1 MSFKVRNSQLSNEA
15 LQSLNNLIEQD
26 INASVA
32 FKIMKVVKF
41 ISSIVESKVEAEKK
55 IFEKWTRKDQN
66 GEVERPKDDEGN
78 IINDAVMIT
87 DVDAFSKE
95 MSDLLNIENEIPFDK
110 INFEELQLKT
120 IKIKDLAKI
129 EFLFED

>member
-1 MSFKVRNSQLSNEA
+1 
-15 LQSLNNLIEQD
+15 
-26 INASVA
+26 
-32 FKIMKVVKF
+32 
-41 ISSIVESKVEAEKK
+41 
-55 IFEKWTRKDQN
+55 
-66 GEVERPKDDEGN
+66 
-78 IINDAVMIT
+78 
-87 DVDAFSKE
+87 